1 MNLVLGKEHLGKI
14 VRLDVVT
21 VVTLPEKVFKEGD
34 LIVIF
39 NNTDSR
45 TMIESKLEQTYRSGM
60 AKPKMFLEIPPRSL
74 VNLVF
79 VADEAVVLTV
89 GL

>member
-14 VRLDVVT
+14 VRLDALAVVC
-21 VVTLPEKVFKEGD
+21 LPDGVFRQGD
-34 LIVIF
+34 ILVLF